1 MFFALSKILGFLT
14 VPSNAVMIAGVL
26 GICLLLT
33 RWRRLALTLL
43 IGSVVMLAVL
53 GLSPLSN
60 VLLLTLSERFPAW
73 QAGRI
78 DPDGIIVLGGVI
90 DPDVSDA
97 RGAIELDSS
106 AERAVALL
114 TLARRFPNARIVF
127 SGGSGQLTPGSLAET
142 PFAKKLLAE
151 FGMSGDRFIFEDA
164 SRTTL
169 RECGPDAGHAQAHS
183 RGSVSCW

>member
-1 MFFALSKILGFLT
+1 
-14 VPSNAVMIAGVL
+14 MIAGVA

-78 DPDGIIVLGGVI
+78 DPDGVIVLGGVI

-97 RGAIELDSS
+97 RGVIELDSS

-114 TLARRFPNARIVF
+114 TLARRFPECAR
-127 SGGSGQLTPGSLAET
+127 SSSPAAAE
-142 PFAKKLLAE
+142 
-151 FGMSGDRFIFEDA
+151 S
-164 SRTTL
+164 
-169 RECGPDAGHAQAHS
+169 
-183 RGSVSCW
+183 